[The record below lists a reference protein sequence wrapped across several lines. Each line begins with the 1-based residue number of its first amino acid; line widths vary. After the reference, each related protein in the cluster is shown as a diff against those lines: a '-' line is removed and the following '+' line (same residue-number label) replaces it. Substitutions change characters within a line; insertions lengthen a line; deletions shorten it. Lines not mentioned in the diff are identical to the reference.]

1 VKCCIDMTIDY
12 ISYLNETY
20 YIYLF
25 YFSFFFTFFVSAY
38 DTNLEDASNF
48 LREFL
53 LRTTIFKTIKY
64 RIICSF
70 LKSQDMF
77 EIKTSASLQYSY
89 LCNKLRCI
97 KKNFLDSVRTDSRT
111 VDINCVF
118 K

>member
-1 VKCCIDMTIDY
+1 MLQWYDY
-12 ISYLNETY
+12 RLQKLPQLNIL
-20 YIYLF
+20 YIFILF
-25 YFSFFFTFFVSAY
+25 FFFFTFFVSAY
-38 DTNLEDASNF
+38 DTNLEVASNF

-64 RIICSF
+64 RIICFF

-97 KKNFLDSVRTDSRT
+97 KKKLPGQRSN
-111 VDINCVF
+111 
-118 K
+118 